1 MDSSVAL
8 HDAETSVG
16 RSQDLDHGQIP
27 SCPSTETIVESPA
40 TDLPNGDPLEADEFK
55 RSASTSLSHSS
66 PSQGFPRALSHVSS
80 MSSLSARSTTSSRL
94 SEGGISVKKR
104 GFMRPQA
111 TSFAESAKN
120 RESVMSLGSIA
131 HLQYYFARTGLL
143 DGKGGQLAPKDLKL
157 KPSTEGQRSMSLG
170 LPLPTDVPSSPGY
183 PASETGAVN
192 ESHEDMED
200 PDWDQEIP
208 MLPPTVSTYNQ
219 RPSYVPPPPDLT
231 VLRRELT
238 EALEDALKVLKESD
252 KAGQG

>member
-1 MDSSVAL
+1 
-8 HDAETSVG
+8 
-16 RSQDLDHGQIP
+16 
-27 SCPSTETIVESPA
+27 
-40 TDLPNGDPLEADEFK
+40 
-55 RSASTSLSHSS
+55 
-66 PSQGFPRALSHVSS
+66 
-80 MSSLSARSTTSSRL
+80 
-94 SEGGISVKKR
+94 
-104 GFMRPQA
+104 MRPQA

-157 KPSTEGQRSMSLG
+157 KPSTEGQRSLSLG
-170 LPLPTDVPSSPGY
+170 IPPPTDLPASPGY
-183 PASETGAVN
+183 PSSETGAVN
-192 ESHEDMED
+192 ESPVEMMED
-200 PDWDQEIP
+200 PDWDQETP

-252 KAGQG
+252 KAGQGECNNLWLLR